1 MRATVCDFALDHQD
15 APWPCGDP
23 RYPTLGAVVRAVA
36 RSRGWG
42 TCGVKAWAAR
52 LRKPVAPRGRAVA
65 TPCDSAFL
73 FAAAACFDVRIHVTL
88 APPRGASG
96 VTRYTFAAPA
106 GFAARRSRPISILG
120 APDVHLGFVDERGGE
135 YSVGHFVG
143 TPLGVGPI
151 ALPERSRPALMLL
164 ALLVAVASAAV
175 AASPEQTETA
185 PLLQQAIASAVAPR
199 APGILL

>member
-42 TCGVKAWAAR
+42 ACGVQAWAAR

-73 FAAAACFDVRIHVTL
+73 FAAAACLDVRIHVTL

-143 TPLGVGPI
+143 TPLGVGPV
-151 ALPERSRPALMLL
+151 ALPERSPALLL
-164 ALLVAVASAAV
+164 ALLAVASAAV
-175 AASPEQTETA
+175 AAPPEQMA
-185 PLLQQAIASAVAPR
+185 PLLQQAIAS
-199 APGILL
+199 